1 MVRPFYLLFSI
12 ASYLIFFA
20 TFLYLIGFVADFV
33 LVEHSVDNGP
43 VGSVGRAV
51 AVDIALIALFG
62 LQHSVMARQGFKA
75 AWTRIVPPPIER
87 SVYVLFSS
95 LALIVM
101 FSFWR
106 PIPTVIW
113 RVDDI
118 VGATLIWA
126 IFGIGWLMVLLST
139 FLISHF
145 ELFGL
150 KQAVL
155 HLMNRPERRP
165 RFRQPFFYKLMRHP
179 LYSGFLLAFWAT
191 PLMTAGH
198 LLLAIG
204 MTVYILVA
212 IRYEERD
219 LVALFG
225 ADYRAYQRNVGML
238 APRLRR
244 GSRA

>member
-1 MVRPFYLLFSI
+1 MARSFDMLFAI
-12 ASYLIFFA
+12 ACYFIFFA

-33 LVEHSVDNGP
+33 LLSHSVDSGP
-43 VGSVGRAV
+43 VGSAGLAL

-62 LQHSVMARQGFKA
+62 VQHSVMARQGFKA

-87 SVYVLFSS
+87 SVYVLFAS
-95 LALIVM
+95 LVLIIM

-106 PIPTVIW
+106 PIPAIVWQVDNVI
-113 RVDDI
+113 
-118 VGATLIWA
+118 GATLIWTV
-126 IFGIGWLMVLLST
+126 FGIGWLMVLLST

-150 KQAVL
+150 KRAML
-155 HLMNRPERRP
+155 HLLQRPAQGP
-165 RFRQPFFYKLMRHP
+165 QLRQPFFYKLMRHP

-191 PLMTAGH
+191 PLMTVGH
-198 LLLAIG
+198 LLPAVG
-204 MTVYILVA
+204 MTIYILIA

-225 ADYRAYQRNVGML
+225 ADYRDYQRNVGML
-238 APRLRR
+238 APRRR
-244 GSRA
+244 RRVG